1 MLSKQSNAVKTCE
14 MYRRQGFACSES
26 VVRALADEWNLALP
40 EEFVKEMSVFA
51 GGAVEDGR
59 CGVLEAGLAIMAE
72 LYVSGLFGKDVSLL
86 ELSKLLHREFERK
99 YQGYLCSDIFYP
111 LYGQHQ
117 KSNLKEEEF
126 FCAFH
131 DGILIIMNFLCKK
144 AIREE
149 KHNYEK
155 EVN

>member
-40 EEFVKEMSVFA
+40 EEFLKEMS
-51 GGAVEDGR
+51 
-59 CGVLEAGLAIMAE
+59 EAGLAIMAE